1 MGNKKKQNKKQKQQK
16 NQQKNNKNQQKFNKT
31 QEKFN
36 KTQEK
41 FNKTQQKFNKNEQDN
56 NNNTINNNSKKNRNK
71 KERNAYRRKNKR
83 NRQNDEIDEK
93 FKKQLE
99 TLGYFI
105 REVGGDGNCLFR
117 SVSEQVEGNEHNFQE
132 YREKC
137 VNYMK
142 ENKDDFAP
150 FIEDDEPFDKYVER
164 MSQNGEWGGNLE
176 IYALSKILEA
186 NFYIY
191 ILDQPMYIVKNFEKP
206 KKNILLT
213 YHEGKHYNSLR
224 KLEEKNNEDKEK
236 EEKRKKEKE
245 KEDEDENEEGNEG
258 GEESDNEEDEA
269 PDDDIKDLISKV
281 DHLNI

>member
-41 FNKTQQKFNKNEQDN
+41 FNKTQQKFNKNEQD

-137 VNYMK
+137 VNYIK

>member
-1 MGNKKKQNKKQKQQK
+1 MGHKKKQKQKQQK
-16 NQQKNNKNQQKFNKT
+16 NQENQQRNNKNQMKYNKSQQRFNKNQQKY
-31 QEKFN
+31 
-36 KTQEK
+36 
-41 FNKTQQKFNKNEQDN
+41 NKNEQDN
-56 NNNTINNNSKKNRNK
+56 NNNTINDNSNKKRNK
-71 KERNAYRRKNKR
+71 KERNAYRRRNKR
-83 NRQNDEIDEK
+83 RQNDEIDEK
-93 FKKQLE
+93 FKKKLE
-99 TLGYFI
+99 ELGYFI

-150 FIEDDEPFDKYVER
+150 FIEDDEPFDKYIER
-164 MSQNGEWGGNLE
+164 MSQNSEWGGNLE
-176 IYALSKILEA
+176 IYALSKLLEA

-191 ILDQPMYIVKNFEKP
+191 MLDQPMYIVKNFEKP
-206 KKNILLT
+206 KRNIMLT

-224 KLEEKNNEDKEK
+224 KLEEKNKEDKEK
-236 EEKRKKEKE
+236 EEKKKKE

-269 PDDDIKDLISKV
+269 PDDDINDLISKV

>member
-1 MGNKKKQNKKQKQQK
+1 M
-16 NQQKNNKNQQKFNKT
+16 KNNKSKNN
-31 QEKFN
+31 
-36 KTQEK
+36 

-56 NNNTINNNSKKNRNK
+56 NNNTINNNSKKNRNR

-83 NRQNDEIDEK
+83 DRQNDEIDEK
-93 FKKQLE
+93 FKKKLE
-99 TLGYFI
+99 ELGYFI

-164 MSQNGEWGGNLE
+164 MSQNSEWGGNLE
-176 IYALSKILEA
+176 IYALSKVLEA

-191 ILDQPMYIVKNFEKP
+191 MLDQPMYIVKNFEKP
-206 KKNILLT
+206 KKNIMLT

-224 KLEEKNNEDKEK
+224 KLEEKNKEDKEK
-236 EEKRKKEKE
+236 EEKKKKEKE
-245 KEDEDENEEGNEG
+245 NEDENEEENEG